1 MSRAVASPRHNSLT
15 LESVRRRS
23 PPSEDEVHR
32 AVATYLDLVLAP
44 EATYTTVPG
53 GHRAM
58 TIAPGYRSGFPD
70 ILIVARGQA
79 FCIELKRPGKKAEP
93 HQRAVHEALRRC
105 GAPVAVCTSVEEV
118 AGTLDGWRIPTKGR
132 VAV

>member
-1 MSRAVASPRHNSLT
+1 MKTARHNTLSLDR
-15 LESVRRRS
+15 VRRRS
-23 PPSEDEVHR
+23 PVSEDEVHR
-32 AVATYLDLVLAP
+32 AVAKYLDLVLAP

-58 TIAPGYRSGFPD
+58 TIAPGYRAGFPD
-70 ILIVARGQA
+70 IIIIARGQA
-79 FCIELKRPGKKAEP
+79 FCIELKRPGKTAEP
-93 HQRAVHEALRRC
+93 HQRVVHETLRRC
-105 GAPVAVCTSVEEV
+105 GAPVAVCTSIEEV